1 MNTCMR
7 SIVQITAGAATVFIT
22 GCATTPAP
30 TEQMAV
36 ARAAIADADASGAA
50 TYDAVDIRN
59 AHAKLDAATV
69 ALGANDYDYAKARRY
84 AEEAEADAN
93 LAATRSR
100 SVKTQR
106 AVAELRESLR
116 ALRAE
121 ISRSGS

>member
-1 MNTCMR
+1 MNTSLR
-7 SIVQITAGAATVFIT
+7 SIAKFAAGATTLLIAA
-22 GCATTPAP
+22 CATTPAP
-30 TEQMAV
+30 TAQMAV
-36 ARAAIADADASGAA
+36 ARAAVADADAAGAA
-50 TYDAVDIRN
+50 TYDAIDIRN
-59 AHAKLDAATV
+59 AHDRLDAATA
-69 ALGANDYDYAKARRY
+69 ALGANDYERARRY

-100 SVKTQR
+100 SAKTQQ

>member
-1 MNTCMR
+1 MNTSMR
-7 SIVQITAGAATVFIT
+7 TIAKVAAGAATVLIT
-22 GCATTPAP
+22 ACATTPAP

-36 ARAAIADADASGAA
+36 ARAAVADADASGAA

-59 AHAKLDAATV
+59 AHDKLDAATI
-69 ALGANDYDYAKARRY
+69 ALGANHYERARRY

-100 SVKTQR
+100 SAKTQR

>member
-7 SIVQITAGAATVFIT
+7 SIVQIAAGAAAVFIA

-50 TYDAVDIRN
+50 AYDAVDIRN
-59 AHAKLDAATV
+59 AHEKLDAATV
-69 ALGANDYDYAKARRY
+69 ALGAHDYDKARRY

-100 SVKTQR
+100 SLKTQR
-106 AVAELRESLR
+106 AVAEVRESLR